1 MAINIS
7 RPEAKRILLLNPPGT
22 QYYVRDKYCTS
33 ISVGKYYWPQIDL
46 LVLSGRLKADYE
58 VTILDAVIERR
69 TPASLLF
76 ELVQRDYRAIFFL
89 TSLASYSEDFA
100 FIKAVKERCPATQT
114 IGIGGL
120 LLMQGEAIMQRQP
133 YLDAVLLDFTSERIL
148 DYLAGERGLADMI
161 TRVDGEIVRGE
172 INRNAMFSYPLPLHE
187 QIGRG
192 RYLMPVVPAPKFSV
206 TIASTGCPYHCDFCV
221 NSNIPFRVR
230 NEENLL
236 AELHELQQSGFTHVI
251 FHDPTFTVD
260 RAYVLQLCRAMIEQ
274 GIRLKWAC
282 QTRINRVDDE
292 LLALMKRAGCQSIE
306 YGAESGDDG
315 MLAAMNKG
323 ITVAQI
329 RETLTA
335 THRHGI
341 STVCF
346 FLIGMAGETEET
358 IRRTIDLAIEC
369 DCDYASFSLPLP
381 HPGTKLE
388 EKLDRHE
395 GKVVGNGLGGQMPAL
410 RWKMPTLA
418 PEKIYHYRAIAYR
431 RFYLRPAYIWKRI
444 RKTQSLY
451 ELWIQIRLSLGIL
464 KKIIKL

>member
-1 MAINIS
+1 MNNS
-7 RPEAKRILLLNPPGT
+7 AKERVLLLNPPGT

-58 VTILDAVIERR
+58 IAILDAVIDRR
-69 TPASLLF
+69 SPPSLLE
-76 ELVQRDYRAIFFL
+76 ELARQNYHAIVFL
-89 TSLASYSEDFA
+89 TSLASYREDFT

-120 LLMQGEAIMQRQP
+120 LLMQGEEILRRHP

-148 DYLAGERGLADMI
+148 DYLAGERGVADMI
-161 TRVDGEIVRGE
+161 TRMDGEVVRGE
-172 INRNAMFSYPLPLHE
+172 INRAVTFSYPLPLHE
-187 QIGRG
+187 QIGQR

-221 NSNIPFRVR
+221 NNSIPFRLR
-230 NEENLL
+230 DEENLL
-236 AELHELQQSGFTHVI
+236 AELRQLQQSGFTHVI

-260 RAYVLQLCRAMIEQ
+260 RAYILRLCQAMIEQ
-274 GIRLKWAC
+274 DIKLKWAC
-282 QTRINRVDDE
+282 QTRINSTDDE
-292 LLALMKRAGCQSIE
+292 LLALMKRAGCLSIE

-315 MLAAMNKG
+315 VLAAMNKG
-323 ITVAQI
+323 ITVSQI

-341 STVCF
+341 GTVCF
-346 FLIGMAGETEET
+346 FLIGMPGETEET

-369 DCDYASFSLPLP
+369 DCDFASFSLPNP

-388 EKLDRHE
+388 EKLDRNE
-395 GKVVGNGLGGQMPAL
+395 REVAGNGLGGQLPAL
-410 RWKMPTLA
+410 RWKTSSLD
-418 PEKIYHYRAIAYR
+418 PETIYRWRTIAYR

-451 ELWIQIRLSLGIL
+451 EFWMQIRLALGIL
-464 KKIIKL
+464 KKIFRL